1 MKILVTGFEPFGG
14 EPINPSWEAVRHL
27 PDTISGAEIIKVEIP
42 VVFGRSADVVHE
54 AIVEH
59 VRAARTAGRDWYV
72 FDLAGV
78 LDGLAQRRYADDDQA
93 AQANGWKPY
102 PLPPTFAGLDTR
114 FFKSDPT
121 GRRQGGLFGLDGV
134 HPTTSGYAILAGA
147 ILDVLRTAGLNP
159 APLDYPALARQDT
172 LNASPPA
179 LMSVAWDLITP
190 FLTRLVTR
198 RSS

>member
-1 MKILVTGFEPFGG
+1 MTVPATS
-14 EPINPSWEAVRHL
+14 PSTPTRGSPTDFDPTKDRHITHQQARAI
-27 PDTISGAEIIKVEIP
+27 D
-42 VVFGRSADVVHE
+42 SAIDQYNE

-59 VRAARTAGRDWYV
+59 VRAARTAGRDWLV

-78 LDGLAQRRYADDDQA
+78 LDGLAQRRYIDDDQA
-93 AQANGWKPY
+93 AEANGWKPY
-102 PLPPTFAGLDTR
+102 PLPQAFAGLDTR
-114 FFKSDPT
+114 FFKSDRT
-121 GRRQGGLFGLDGV
+121 GRLQGGLFGLDGV

-147 ILDVLRTAGLNP
+147 ILDVLRTAGPNP
-159 APLDYPALARQDT
+159 APLDYTALASQDT

-198 RSS
+198 HPS